1 MKLVHLSDLH
11 LGKRVN
17 EFSMI
22 EDQKYILHQI
32 INKIDEIKPD
42 AVLIAGDVYDKSVP
56 SEDAVKLWDEFLNML
71 AKRHLQVYAISGNHD
86 SAVRFAQHSQIVD
99 QAGIHLSPVY
109 NGKLSH
115 FSFADEY
122 SDRCGDVNIY
132 LLPFVKP
139 AVVRAFYPEEGIND
153 YTDAVRV
160 ALEHA
165 DGASGENAHV
175 ESTDDAVNE
184 LATDTNLKG
193 IDRNAR
199 NILLAH
205 QFVTGA
211 ERCESEEVTVGG
223 LDNVDA
229 SVFDDFDYVA
239 LGHIHGPQNVTRET
253 IRYSGT
259 PLKYSFSEKDHHKSL
274 TVIEIKGE
282 KSEVSG
288 DLQSK
293 SQLQGNDGNK
303 SRKFVVEIEKIPL
316 EAKRDL
322 RQIRGTYEELS
333 DKRNYE
339 GTNQEDYIHAILTDE
354 EDVPDAISKL
364 RLIYHNLMKLTYDNK
379 RTRENRVIDGSADVD
394 RKSPMELFEEF
405 YETQNNQTM
414 SDEQRA
420 LVSGLI
426 ESIWNK

>member
-22 EDQKYILHQI
+22 EDQEYILIQI
-32 INKIDEIKPD
+32 INRIDEIKPD
-42 AVLIAGDVYDKSVP
+42 AVIIAGDIYDKSVP
-56 SEDAVKLWDEFLNML
+56 SEEAVRLWDDFLSKL
-71 AKRHLQVYAISGNHD
+71 AKRKLEVYAISGNHD
-86 SAVRFAQHSQIVD
+86 SAVRFAQNSRIID
-99 QAGIHLSPVY
+99 QAGIHLSPAY
-109 NGKLSH
+109 DGKLMH
-115 FSFADEY
+115 FTIPDEY
-122 SDRCGDVNIY
+122 SEKSGDVNLY
-132 LLPFVKP
+132 VLPFIKP
-139 AVVRAFYPEEGIND
+139 AVVRSFYPEEDIKD

-165 DGASGENAHV
+165 DGS
-175 ESTDDAVNE
+175 
-184 LATDTNLKG
+184 
-193 IDRNAR
+193 IDPTKR
-199 NILLAH
+199 NILVAH

-211 ERCESEEVTVGG
+211 ERCESEEITVGG

-239 LGHIHGPQNVTRET
+239 LGHIHGPQKVKRDT

-274 TVIEIKGE
+274 TVVTVKEKGQVQIELVPFE
-282 KSEVSG
+282 
-288 DLQSK
+288 
-293 SQLQGNDGNK
+293 
-303 SRKFVVEIEKIPL
+303 PL
-316 EAKRDL
+316 RDL

-339 GTNQEDYIHAILTDE
+339 GTRREDYIHAILTDE
-354 EDVPDAISKL
+354 EDIPDAISKL
-364 RLIYHNLMKLTYDNK
+364 RIIYPNLMKLTYDNT
-379 RTRENRVIDGSADVD
+379 RTRENKVIEGATDIE
-394 RKSPMELFEEF
+394 RKSPIELFEEF
-405 YETQNNQTM
+405 YEKQNNQEM
-414 SDEQRA
+414 SDEQRE